1 MEHFQRVILVFS
13 VTLSN
18 KVTAEYWMN
27 TEENWGKKKE
37 KKWIFLVLG
46 KSSNGENEQEQL

>member
-27 TEENWGKKKE
+27 TEENWGEKKE
-37 KKWIFLVLG
+37 KKWIFLVLD

>member
-27 TEENWGKKKE
+27 TEENWGKKE
-37 KKWIFLVLG
+37 KKWIFLVLD

>member
-1 MEHFQRVILVFS
+1 
-13 VTLSN
+13 
-18 KVTAEYWMN
+18 MN

-37 KKWIFLVLG
+37 KKWIFLVLD